1 MQKLHFSVKINASAE
16 IVWNTML
23 NAETYKDWTSVFNEG
38 GSIVKGD
45 WQKGSKML
53 FIGPDPETGEEG
65 GMVSR
70 IAENIPYKF
79 ISIEH
84 IGIYNNGVEDTTSE
98 EAKKWAPAFENYTFN
113 EENGVTE
120 VQVDLDMMDEYVDMF
135 SEMWPKSLERLKE
148 LAEEQA

>member
-1 MQKLHFSVKINASAE
+1 MQKLHFSIKINAPVE
-16 IVWNTML
+16 KVWNTML
-23 NAETYKDWTSVFNEG
+23 GSETYKDWTSVFNAG
-38 GSIVKGD
+38 GSTFKGN
-45 WQKGSKML
+45 WEKGSKML

-70 IAENIPYKF
+70 IAENVPNEF

-84 IGIYNNGVEDTTSE
+84 VGIFNNGVEDTTSE
-98 EAKKWAPAFENYTFN
+98 EAKKWAPAFENYTFK

-120 VQVDLDMMDEYVDMF
+120 VQVDIDMMDEYVDMF

-148 LAEEQA
+148 LAEEQE